1 MMKMDL
7 STQFELNNGVKIP
20 IFGLGTYHIKS
31 QKAVE
36 IFQFAIENGIRS
48 FDTASLYGNEREV
61 GEAIRKCNIPRKEV
75 FVTTKLWNSDHGYE
89 RALKAF
95 EVSLKKLSIDYIDLY
110 LIHWPIKNKR
120 KESWRALESLV
131 ETDQVRAIGVSNY
144 MINHLEE
151 LLEYCNVVPVVNQ
164 VEFHPFLFRKDL
176 LEYCK
181 DHEIQLDAYSPLTK
195 GRRINDPRL
204 AEIGVEYSK
213 TPAQILIRW
222 VLQHGVRVI
231 PKSSN
236 KGRILENINVFDFSI
251 SEEDMETL
259 NSFSDRYVS
268 SWDPTDTP

>member
-7 STQFELNNGVKIP
+7 STQFELNNRIKIP
-20 IFGLGTYHIKS
+20 IFGLGTYRIRS
-31 QKAVE
+31 TIGIE
-36 IFQFAIENGIRS
+36 LFQFALENGYRS

-61 GEAIRKCNIPRKEV
+61 GEAIRKSDIPRKEV

-95 EVSLKKLSIDYIDLY
+95 DVSLKKLSIDYIDLY
-110 LIHWPIKNKR
+110 LIHWPVQNKR
-120 KESWRALESLV
+120 KESWRALESLL

-151 LLEYCNVVPVVNQ
+151 LLEYGNVIPAVNQ

-181 DHEIQLDAYSPLTK
+181 DHEIQLEAYSPLTK
-195 GRRINDPRL
+195 GRKINDPRL
-204 AEIGVEYSK
+204 AEISAKYSK

-222 VLQHGVRVI
+222 VLQHSVRVI

-236 KGRILENINVFDFSI
+236 KGRILENANVFDFSI

-268 SWDPTDTP
+268 SWDPTDTS